1 MLGLTVKQ
9 MLATMDSR
17 EYAHWIAYEKVHGYL
32 DSRHHFEVMAS
43 IHEELQLLAYMFSQ
57 ANFVKEDEE
66 QGPVGKPIRY
76 PRPYDVPE
84 EKPERDLDFSEEW
97 IAPQEGT
104 CPPDCQCNGGDRR
117 PTTHF

>member
-57 ANFVKEDEE
+57 ANFVKEGEE